1 LHCPELKYFVPAL
14 RLSTTASQT
23 QGAIATR
30 PVVEPRARAADGSE
44 GPAQAPCR
52 HGRAGARTAHVLVR
66 SSPRPR
72 RQLQSAGPPL
82 RQLINKYSVHH
93 KPLNHIA
100 RRPSPSRY
108 SPIGPRAPTETELG
122 EAKRRKNAR
131 HPCPGA
137 LRIVHTRAR
146 ELELAVQGCVRVVL
160 FSYLFPRAKLPPFP
174 LTIQNQPSCTATAS
188 HVFWRSHTDDTA
200 AGTVEYGEL
209 ASSFIC
215 LPAREH
221 HWLS

>member
-1 LHCPELKYFVPAL
+1 MPRAEIFVPAL
-14 RLSTTASQT
+14 RLSTTASQP

-100 RRPSPSRY
+100 RRRRATVRSA
-108 SPIGPRAPTETELG
+108 RAPTETELG

-131 HPCPGA
+131 HPCPRA
-137 LRIVHTRAR
+137 HTRAR